1 MADTLAGDFALGSNH
16 ADRLNGGHHGQ
27 RHPGGRLYVNMAAI
41 ILPIPAIIFLFTTE
55 SLASF
60 YFTAPYVALCS
71 ALWVGAAVATLQD
84 LVLPRM
90 RGTAGATYILGTS
103 LVGLALGPYWAGK
116 VAALTGS
123 LSTGILSLLVSLPL
137 ALGAAIAAL
146 RLVPAAEASREVR
159 ARAAGEPL

>member
-1 MADTLAGDFALGSNH
+1 MILGGIVS
-16 ADRLNGGHHGQ
+16 DILRQ
-27 RHPGGRLYVNMAAI
+27 RHAAGRLYVNMAAI
-41 ILPIPAIIFLFTTE
+41 ILPIPAVIFLFTTD

-60 YFTAPYVALCS
+60 YIVAPYVGMCS

-116 VAALTGS
+116 VAALTGDLATGVFS
-123 LSTGILSLLVSLPL
+123 LFIVPPFTL
-137 ALGAAIAAL
+137 AAL
-146 RLVPAAEASREVR
+146 WIASRRIGEIEATR
-159 ARAAGEPL
+159 DERAAAAAA

>member
-1 MADTLAGDFALGSNH
+1 MN
-16 ADRLNGGHHGQ
+16 DRLLGISVQVHHPTWPLRQ
-27 RHPGGRLYVNMAAI
+27 RHAGGRLYVNMAAI
-41 ILPIPAIIFLFTTE
+41 VLPLPAIIYLFTTE
-55 SLASF
+55 SLTGF
-60 YFTAPYVALCS
+60 YIVAPYVGLCS

-123 LSTGILSLLVSLPL
+123 LSIGVFSLFVVPPFTLL
-137 ALGAAIAAL
+137 ALWIASKRIGELEATREERAA
-146 RLVPAAEASREVR
+146 AAEA
-159 ARAAGEPL
+159 A